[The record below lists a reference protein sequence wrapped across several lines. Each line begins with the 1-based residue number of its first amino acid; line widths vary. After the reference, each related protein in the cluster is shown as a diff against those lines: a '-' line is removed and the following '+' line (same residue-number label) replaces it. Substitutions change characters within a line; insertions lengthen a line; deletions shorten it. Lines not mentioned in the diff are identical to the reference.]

1 MANKI
6 SIEFAAKGHPGV
18 IKAVKALNKEV
29 TKLATV
35 NRLLNDT
42 TQPLTQSQKEVAKGF
57 LAQQKA
63 ARNTAGAFS
72 VLRSK
77 MLLASFG
84 ASLFAGSLLRLT
96 NMAGDA
102 EEQMSKAAVVFGNSF
117 NSMTGWSKS
126 FGDTVNRSRFD
137 LLKFAASVQDILVPM
152 GLMRHEAAKLS
163 KGIVEL
169 AVDVGS
175 FSNVA
180 SADVMR
186 DFNSALVGNH
196 ETVRKYGI
204 VISEARMQQVAM
216 DEGIIKSGESLSDQQ
231 KILARLAILQR
242 DSTDAIGDAE
252 RTSQSY
258 ANVMQGLAAQFEETA
273 IIIGKELMPVIKAL
287 ANVLIVVLKV
297 IGRPAIWA
305 TAAVAIGYYT
315 KSIIAAR
322 IATFAFKRQV
332 VAARIAVTKLM
343 KRTVILLAVAVA
355 FEAMIAL
362 YNRLKIPKATLDD
375 VVDLNTQLERLQQLA
390 AGMSREDM
398 QFQFD
403 VSTDVINSAKA
414 EIEILQKSIKDLRD
428 GADEDLPDA
437 MQHLS
442 DKETQKEINKLNNQ
456 IEVLQVKLRG
466 AKTRAEF
473 FGDQL
478 DTLNSK
484 SEQFAKQQQSM
495 TDALKDLNATFLVR
509 KQILNEDFEIASKN
523 QIAYKKFGMS
533 FSDLKKESKESA
545 KEIEEFVKT
554 QAKNVAINKKLN
566 LKTQIANLKE
576 QSAAQRFLNTQK
588 AKGVVINKDDA
599 ESIKKLFDEYEKLK
613 QQQAVEA
620 DLDSLREREAL
631 LKAQVDKGKELNEVE
646 KFNVMLKFSKAN
658 LTKEEADAYKE
669 LLGNIDEYNAKIAES
684 QQSTGGSKSSGTS
697 QDDIDLL
704 QAELDALRNQVTPAI
719 DQFRE
724 DILSG
729 MTLFGS
735 GGMGIFGI
743 NAFREVSSAFGNYV
757 TNVQDNNKA
766 IEQSFVDRQAEID
779 KMDTSTLDA
788 QKKKLEAEIKLEE
801 DQIERLEEVEQA
813 KNDVRANAQQ
823 MAFDVFNQF
832 MSMRKE
838 AVQNELNAEL
848 ETLKQSGE
856 YQRASDKK
864 KEKMESEVRKK
875 YAKEQIKLFRMDQAA
890 KLASIG
896 MSTGDAIMKAVSAFP
911 LTAGAPWTYIIGA
924 MGAAQAGMVLAQK
937 PPKYARGG
945 IVGGNL
951 HSMGGTLIEA
961 EKGEYVMSRKAVDSI
976 GQEQLNAMNRT
987 GSAGNNI
994 NITLSGNVLSDDFVA
1009 DEFIPK
1015 LEERIR
1021 VLSDGTITDRFS

>member
-1 MANKI
+1 
-6 SIEFAAKGHPGV
+6 
-18 IKAVKALNKEV
+18 
-29 TKLATV
+29 
-35 NRLLNDT
+35 
-42 TQPLTQSQKEVAKGF
+42 
-57 LAQQKA
+57 
-63 ARNTAGAFS
+63 
-72 VLRSK
+72 
-77 MLLASFG
+77 
-84 ASLFAGSLLRLT
+84 
-96 NMAGDA
+96 
-102 EEQMSKAAVVFGNSF
+102 
-117 NSMTGWSKS
+117 
-126 FGDTVNRSRFD
+126 
-137 LLKFAASVQDILVPM
+137 
-152 GLMRHEAAKLS
+152 
-163 KGIVEL
+163 
-169 AVDVGS
+169 
-175 FSNVA
+175 
-180 SADVMR
+180 
-186 DFNSALVGNH
+186 
-196 ETVRKYGI
+196 GI

-343 KRTVILLAVAVA
+343 KRTVILLAVAAA

-403 VSTDVINSAKA
+403 VSSDVIKTAQA

-428 GADEDLPDA
+428 SADEDLPDA

-442 DKETQKEINKLNNQ
+442 DKETQKEVDKLNNRIEILQ
-456 IEVLQVKLRG
+456 IQLRG

-478 DTLNSK
+478 DNLNSK

-566 LKTQIANLKE
+566 LKTQIDNLKE

-588 AKGVVINKDDA
+588 AKGVVINEEDA
-599 ESIKKLFDEYEKLK
+599 KSIKKLFDQYEELK
-613 QQQAVEA
+613 RQKAVEA
-620 DLDSLREREAL
+620 DLGSLKEREAL
-631 LKAQVDKGKELNEVE
+631 LKAQVEKGKELNEIE

-658 LTKEEADAYKE
+658 LTEDEAKAYKE
-669 LLGNIDEYNAKIAES
+669 LLANIDEYNAKIAES

-838 AVQNELNAEL
+838 AIQNELNAEL
-848 ETLKQSGE
+848 DALKSSHQ
-856 YQRASDKK
+856 YKRASDKRK
-864 KEKMESEVRKK
+864 QKMEEEVKKK
-875 YAKEQIKLFRMDQAA
+875 YAKDQLKLFRMDQAA

-896 MSTGDAIMKAVSAFP
+896 MNT
-911 LTAGAPWTYIIGA
+911 
-924 MGAAQAGMVLAQK
+924 
-937 PPKYARGG
+937 
-945 IVGGNL
+945 
-951 HSMGGTLIEA
+951 
-961 EKGEYVMSRKAVDSI
+961 
-976 GQEQLNAMNRT
+976 
-987 GSAGNNI
+987 
-994 NITLSGNVLSDDFVA
+994 
-1009 DEFIPK
+1009 
-1015 LEERIR
+1015 
-1021 VLSDGTITDRFS
+1021 